1 MSDFFSDIY
10 GAVRMPDSVMNDGP
24 LPPMS
29 TSGMPAG
36 LDGSADASINSGTAL
51 LSDMDPYAY
60 GEANRL
66 STQTAYLNI
75 PHVVQ
80 RIVPSVM
87 LPEATPY
94 DQGGGMFSLAHQV
107 DDGDIAFV
115 IRAMFS
121 PFDIVQ
127 VQTVHHLL

>member
-10 GAVRMPDSVMNDGP
+10 GAVRMPDSVMNNGP

-36 LDGSADASINSGTAL
+36 LDGSADASINAGSGL

-94 DQGGGMFSLAHQV
+94 DQGTNLV
-107 DDGDIAFV
+107 
-115 IRAMFS
+115 
-121 PFDIVQ
+121 
-127 VQTVHHLL
+127 